1 MNPAIRDMAS
11 PAPALQGDNP
21 DMTTTPAKPP
31 RFTLMWRIYIA
42 SWVVYAI
49 FLSFADQLDRVADG
63 RFDAPRWL
71 LTFASLVPSAIL
83 LTLAWPLSGFLE
95 RRGYRLPAVI
105 GIHIVTGFV
114 FSLVSQTPF
123 WISFPTSRPLSWYV
137 WPLLYHVMTYL
148 LGAGIFHL
156 IRASEAAQRQALAM
170 KDAQNLVIAAELSA
184 LRNKLNPHFLF
195 NTLHSIIALTQ
206 RNPAAAE
213 TALFQFSDMLRYV
226 LDTERSGSDRVTLDD
241 ELGFVR
247 DYLELEQLR
256 LGERLHVE
264 WDLDE
269 DAGDHPL
276 PALSLQPLVENSIKH
291 AFNPHSRPG
300 ILHIGTRRDRITGAL
315 TMTVRDTG
323 PGADPAG
330 IASSSGLGLRT
341 IERRLQLDYGS
352 RAALRVDSAP
362 GKGFS
367 VSVTIPAARE
377 ESFA

>member
-1 MNPAIRDMAS
+1 
-11 PAPALQGDNP
+11 
-21 DMTTTPAKPP
+21 
-31 RFTLMWRIYIA
+31 MWRIYILG
-42 SWVVYAI
+42 WLVYAV
-49 FLSFADQLDRVADG
+49 FLSLADQLDRLTGGGFDTG
-63 RFDAPRWL
+63 RALITFTSL
-71 LTFASLVPSAIL
+71 LPSAL
-83 LTLAWPLSGFLE
+83 LLALVWPLTGYLG
-95 RRGYRLPAVI
+95 RRSYRLSVI
-105 GIHIVTGFV
+105 LGIHAMMAIVFA
-114 FSLVSQTPF
+114 LASQGPF
-123 WISFPTSRPLSWYV
+123 WMFFHTGKPVSWFV
-137 WPLLYHVMTYL
+137 WPLLYHAMTYL

-156 IRASEAAQRQALAM
+156 IRAGETAHRQALAM
-170 KDAQNLVIAAELSA
+170 KDAQNLVIASELSA

-226 LDTERSGSDRVTLDD
+226 LDTERSGSDRVTLDA
-241 ELGFVR
+241 ELDFVR

-300 ILHIGTRRDRITGAL
+300 ILQIRTRRDAASGAL

-323 PGADPAG
+323 PGADPLAVA
-330 IASSSGLGLRT
+330 ASNGLGLRT
-341 IERRLQLDYGS
+341 VERRLQLDYGS
-352 RAALRVDSAP
+352 RALLRVQCAP
-362 GKGFS
+362 GAGFC
-367 VSVTIPAARE
+367 VAVTIPAVRQ
-377 ESFA
+377 ESYA

>member
-1 MNPAIRDMAS
+1 
-11 PAPALQGDNP
+11 
-21 DMTTTPAKPP
+21 
-31 RFTLMWRIYIA
+31 MWRIYTA
-42 SWVVYAI
+42 VWLVYAV
-49 FLSFADQLDRVADG
+49 FLAVADQVDNVAGG
-63 RFDAPRWL
+63 RFDASRFA
-71 LTFASLVPSAIL
+71 LTIVSLVPSAVL
-83 LTLAWPLSGFLE
+83 LALAWPLTGWLE
-95 RRGYRLPAVI
+95 RRGYRLPRILGIHVLAALAFAVI
-105 GIHIVTGFV
+105 AQG
-114 FSLVSQTPF
+114 PF
-123 WISFPTSRPLSWYV
+123 WTIFQGGKPVSWYL
-137 WPLLYHVMTYL
+137 WPLLYHAMTYL

-156 IRASEAAQRQALAM
+156 IRASEAAHRQALAM
-170 KDAQNLVIAAELSA
+170 KDAQNLVIASELSA

-226 LDTERSGSDRVTLDD
+226 LDTERSGSDRVTLDA
-241 ELGFVR
+241 ELDFVR

-264 WDLDE
+264 WDLDQ

-300 ILHIGTRRDRITGAL
+300 ILQIRTRRDPATGAL

-323 PGADPAG
+323 PGADPAT
-330 IASSSGLGLRT
+330 IASAPGLGLRT

-352 RAALRVDSAP
+352 RAAMRVQSAP
-362 GKGFS
+362 GAGFS
-367 VSVTIPAARE
+367 VSVTIPAIRE
-377 ESFA
+377 ESLA

>member
-1 MNPAIRDMAS
+1 MADPSSS
-11 PAPALQGDNP
+11 PAGDNLR
-21 DMTTTPAKPP
+21 MKTPMNAP
-31 RFTLMWRIYIA
+31 RHRLMWRIYVLVWLA
-42 SWVVYAI
+42 YAI
-49 FLSFADQLDRVADG
+49 FLAVADQIDNVSGG
-63 RFDAPRWL
+63 RFDLPRFA
-71 LTFASLVPSAIL
+71 LTMVSLVPSAL
-83 LTLAWPLSGFLE
+83 LLAMVWPLTGWLE
-95 RRGYRLPAVI
+95 RRSYRLARILMVHTGAAAAFAVI
-105 GIHIVTGFV
+105 AQG
-114 FSLVSQTPF
+114 PF
-123 WISFPTSRPLSWYV
+123 WTIFRSGNPLSWYI
-137 WPLLYHVMTYL
+137 WPLLYHAMTYL
-148 LGAGIFHL
+148 LAAGIFHL
-156 IRASEAAQRQALAM
+156 IRAGEAAHRQALAM
-170 KDAQNLVIAAELSA
+170 KDAQNLLIASELSA

-226 LDTERSGSDRVTLDD
+226 LDTERNGSDRVTLDA
-241 ELGFVR
+241 ELDFVR

-291 AFNPHSRPG
+291 AFNPHTRPG
-300 ILHIGTRRDRITGAL
+300 ILQIRTRHDPATGAL

-323 PGADPAG
+323 PGADPA
-330 IASSSGLGLRT
+330 AVATAPGLGLRT

-352 RAALRVDSAP
+352 RASMRVQSAP
-362 GKGFS
+362 GAGFS

>member
-1 MNPAIRDMAS
+1 MA
-11 PAPALQGDNP
+11 APARLLRGDNP
-21 DMTTTPAKPP
+21 AMNPTP
-31 RFTLMWRIYIA
+31 FTSSRHSLMWRIYVA
-42 SWVVYAI
+42 VWLVYAM
-49 FLSFADQLDRVADG
+49 FLAVADQLDNVAGGQFDAG
-63 RFDAPRWL
+63 RFA
-71 LTFASLVPSAIL
+71 LTIVSLVPSAFL
-83 LTLAWPLSGFLE
+83 LALAWPLTGWLE
-95 RRGYRLPAVI
+95 RRGYRLPRILAFHVVAALSFAI
-105 GIHIVTGFV
+105 IAQG
-114 FSLVSQTPF
+114 PF
-123 WISFPTSRPLSWYV
+123 WTVFKAGKPISWYI
-137 WPLLYHVMTYL
+137 WPLLYHGMTYL

-156 IRASEAAQRQALAM
+156 IRAADTAHRQALAIRE
-170 KDAQNLVIAAELSA
+170 AQNLVIASELSA

-226 LDTERSGSDRVTLDD
+226 LDTERSGNDRVTLDA
-241 ELGFVR
+241 ELDFVR

-269 DAGDHPL
+269 EAGDHPL

-300 ILHIGTRRDRITGAL
+300 ILQIRTRRDAGTGAL

-323 PGADPAG
+323 PGADPAS
-330 IASSSGLGLRT
+330 IATAPGLGLRT

-352 RAALRVDSAP
+352 RAALRVQSAA
-362 GKGFS
+362 GAGFS
-367 VSVTIPAARE
+367 VSVTIPAQLTTRE
-377 ESFA
+377 ESPA

>member
-1 MNPAIRDMAS
+1 
-11 PAPALQGDNP
+11 
-21 DMTTTPAKPP
+21 
-31 RFTLMWRIYIA
+31 MWRIYVA
-42 SWVVYAI
+42 VWLVYAM
-49 FLSFADQLDRVADG
+49 FLATADQLDNVAAGQFDAG
-63 RFDAPRWL
+63 RFA
-71 LTFASLVPSAIL
+71 LTIASLVPSAFL
-83 LTLAWPLSGFLE
+83 LALAWPLTGWLE
-95 RRGYRLPAVI
+95 RRGYRLPRILAIHVVAALAFAVI
-105 GIHIVTGFV
+105 AQG
-114 FSLVSQTPF
+114 PF
-123 WISFPTSRPLSWYV
+123 WTVFKGGKPVSWYI
-137 WPLLYHVMTYL
+137 WPLLYHGMTYL

-156 IRASEAAQRQALAM
+156 IRAGDAAHRQALAM
-170 KDAQNLVIAAELSA
+170 KDAQNLVIASELSA

-226 LDTERSGSDRVTLDD
+226 LDTERNGNDRVTLDA
-241 ELGFVR
+241 ELDFVR

-300 ILHIGTRRDRITGAL
+300 ILHIRTRRDAATGAL

-323 PGADPAG
+323 PGADSAS
-330 IASSSGLGLRT
+330 IATAPGLGLRT

-352 RAALRVDSAP
+352 RAALRVDSRP
-362 GKGFS
+362 GAGFS
-367 VSVTIPAARE
+367 VSVTIPAQSSARE

>member
-1 MNPAIRDMAS
+1 
-11 PAPALQGDNP
+11 
-21 DMTTTPAKPP
+21 MTTTASTPT
-31 RFTLMWRIYIA
+31 RLSLMWRVYIA
-42 SWVVYAI
+42 IWVTYGV

-63 RFDAPRWL
+63 RFDGPRWL
-71 LTFASLVPSAIL
+71 LTFTSLVPSAVL
-83 LTLAWPLSGFLE
+83 LALAWPLTGLLE
-95 RRGYRLPAVI
+95 RRGYRVYAII
-105 GIHIVTGFV
+105 GIHCATAFGFA
-114 FSLVSQTPF
+114 LVSQVPF
-123 WISFPTSRPLSWYV
+123 WVMFSSGKPVSWYV

-148 LGAGIFHL
+148 LGVGVFHL
-156 IRASEAAQRQALAM
+156 VRASQAAHRQALAM
-170 KDAQNLVIAAELSA
+170 KEAQNLVIASELSA

-226 LDTERSGSDRVTLDD
+226 LDTERGGSDRVTLDA
-241 ELGFVR
+241 ELDFVR

-269 DAGDHPL
+269 DAGDHAL

-291 AFNPHSRPG
+291 AFNPHTRPG
-300 ILHIGTRRDRITGAL
+300 ILQIRTRRDAATGAL
-315 TMTVRDTG
+315 SMTVRDTG
-323 PGADPAG
+323 PGADPAA
-330 IASSSGLGLRT
+330 IASAPGLGLRT

-352 RAALRVDSAP
+352 RAAIRVQSAP
-362 GKGFS
+362 GAGFS

-377 ESFA
+377 ETTA